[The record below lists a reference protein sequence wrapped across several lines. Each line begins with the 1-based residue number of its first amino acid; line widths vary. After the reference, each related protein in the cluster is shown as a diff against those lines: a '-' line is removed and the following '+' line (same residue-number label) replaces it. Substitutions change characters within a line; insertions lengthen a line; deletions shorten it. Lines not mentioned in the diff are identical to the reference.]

1 MDGQGV
7 MVPIDL
13 MSTVY
18 SEIALRN
25 RRGIIQE
32 VPDIKR
38 VMELVGSYVDS
49 QQELLYKFYN
59 PSPEDLIENKDE
71 MANLKKIVKG
81 LMTLG

>member
-1 MDGQGV
+1 

-25 RRGIIQE
+25 RRGIIKE
-32 VPDIKR
+32 VPDVKR
-38 VMELVGSYVDS
+38 VMVLVGSYVES